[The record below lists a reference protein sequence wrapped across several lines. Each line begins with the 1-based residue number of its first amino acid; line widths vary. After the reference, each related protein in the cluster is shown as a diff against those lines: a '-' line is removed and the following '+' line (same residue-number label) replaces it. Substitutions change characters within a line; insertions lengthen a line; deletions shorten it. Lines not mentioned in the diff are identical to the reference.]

1 MKETLVIG
9 TRGSAL
15 ALWQA
20 EFVRDA
26 LRKKFPSLRVERRII
41 KTTGDKIL
49 DSPLSTIGDKGLF
62 TKEIE
67 RALLA
72 GAVDLAVHSLKDLPT
87 QSPPGL
93 AIAAITKREDV
104 RDVFISNR
112 WKTIFDIPEGGTV
125 ATGSLRRRAQ
135 ILHIRPDL
143 RILDIRGN
151 VQSRLAKLDASDW
164 DGMLLAFAGVK
175 RLGLEGRIA
184 QILPVEL
191 MLPAVGQGALGIQIR
206 EEDARTRRYARALD
220 HAATR
225 ACALAERALLRTL
238 EGGCQIPIGA
248 HAVMAKG
255 RIRLRAVVGNL
266 DGTLLL
272 DAAGTSLPANAER
285 LGIRIGR
292 RLFEG
297 GAKEILEE
305 IRRHG

>member
-1 MKETLVIG
+1 MKDTLVIG

-20 EFVRDA
+20 DHVCDA
-26 LRKKFPSLRVERRII
+26 LRRKFPSLRVERIVI
-41 KTTGDKIL
+41 KTTGDRIL

-72 GAVDLAVHSLKDLPT
+72 GKIDLAVHSLKDLPT

-93 AIAAITKREDV
+93 VIAAITKREDV
-104 RDVFISNR
+104 RDVFISNK
-112 WKTIFDIPEGGTV
+112 WESIFDVPAGGIV
-125 ATGSLRRRAQ
+125 ATGSLRRRSQ
-135 ILHIRPDL
+135 LLHIRPDL
-143 RILDIRGN
+143 RIADIRGN
-151 VQSRLAKLDASDW
+151 VQSRLAKLDASGW
-164 DGMLLAFAGVK
+164 DGMLLAYAGVK
-175 RLGLEGRIA
+175 RLGLEKRIA
-184 QILPVEL
+184 QILPAEL
-191 MLPAVGQGALGIQIR
+191 ILPAVGQGALGIQIR
-206 EEDARTRRYARALD
+206 GDDARIRRYARALD

-225 ACALAERALLRTL
+225 VCALAERALLRTL

-248 HAVMAKG
+248 HALMKRG
-255 RIRLRAVVGNL
+255 RIHLRAVVGNL

-272 DAAGTSLPANAER
+272 DARGSGMPANAER
-285 LGIRIGR
+285 LGIRVGR
-292 RLFEG
+292 KLFVN